1 MIIDEIWFYVAIAV
15 LLVIA
20 VFLFF
25 LQSRYQRDAFE
36 LSQDLAKAQADL
48 TQINQKFEQLSAEK
62 IRSNNGQFSIKHK
75 PKRVL
80 NELAKKKRKLTACTA
95 KLKKRNSK
103 NNN

>member
-15 LLVIA
+15 LLAIA

-48 TQINQKFEQLSAEK
+48 SQINQNLS
-62 IRSNNGQFSIKHK
+62 NF
-75 PKRVL
+75 L
-80 NELAKKKRKLTACTA
+80 
-95 KLKKRNSK
+95 LKKSDRTMGNSV
-103 NNN
+103 